1 MIGRV
6 SIQAEQE
13 RRCRACRPAN
23 DAAGRGGPPGSFL
36 MDLTA
41 KDAARMLS
49 VTEDQIY
56 TWIRNGTLPSYRVK
70 DRYRLNRV
78 ELLEWAGARNLK
90 VAPEFFR
97 EMHETTGAL
106 LLTEALAR
114 GGVIHD
120 LACADKRSALK
131 AVCERLILPQ
141 HVDRDELNSVL
152 AAREALCS
160 TGIGQ
165 GIAIPHP
172 RGPIVLGLNEPHVTL
187 AFLRQPVDYGAI
199 DGKPVSVLFVI
210 ISTTVHIHLT
220 LLSHLMFAL
229 QTGDFRELLDR
240 RAGEEAI
247 LAKSAEIERRVIKG
261 GPGRGTSP

>member
-1 MIGRV
+1 
-6 SIQAEQE
+6 
-13 RRCRACRPAN
+13 
-23 DAAGRGGPPGSFL
+23 

-49 VTEDQIY
+49 VSEDQVY
-56 TWIRNGTLPSYRVK
+56 AWIRNGTLPSYRVK

-78 ELLEWAGARNLK
+78 ELLEWAGARNIK

-97 EMHETTGAL
+97 EMHGTNGDL
-106 LLTEALAR
+106 LLTNALTR
-114 GGVIHD
+114 GGVIYE
-120 LACADKRSALK
+120 LPCSDKRSALN
-131 AVCERLILPQ
+131 AVCERLKLPDN
-141 HVDRDELNSVL
+141 VDRDELNSVL
-152 AAREALCS
+152 IAREALCS

-165 GIAIPHP
+165 GVAIPHP

-199 DGKPVSVLFVI
+199 DGKPVSILFVI

-229 QTGDFRELLDR
+229 QTGEFRELLDR
-240 RAGEEAI
+240 RASAESI
-247 LAKSAEIERRVIKG
+247 LAKSAEIERRVLKAGKG
-261 GPGRGTSP
+261 RETTS